1 MEPDIVLNATEAY
14 RGTQDWLNRFLDEC
28 TEKATDGYILSRD
41 LYPNTRI
48 GPRMSG
54 EYELK
59 EVRFAEGMQSHGHA
73 SVRRKVGTY
82 AGGSPKMNAVY
93 EGLKLKD
100 VS

>member
-1 MEPDIVLNATEAY
+1 MP
-14 RGTQDWLNRFLDEC
+14 DEC

-41 LYPNTRI
+41 LYAKYKDYWAKNV
-48 GPRMSG
+48 G

-100 VS
+100 VRLDWRPSVDVDVLV